1 MSSKS
6 LFIGLCVC
14 LILIGCDSGTDD
26 NELKIG
32 IVLPATGTISEAG
45 EEVSKGI
52 ALALDE
58 VLDSGLLGNTI
69 TSASLDNKSTTDGS
83 TAAYNTL
90 INDVGTPVIL
100 GPITSSATDAI
111 ISIADGA
118 GVVAFSPTSSATGL
132 SAKSDWLFRSSLTVD
147 QLVPVGIEVS
157 KAHLNYRRVATIVNS
172 GDTFSMSSNDK
183 ITEVLQADPDITI
196 VSAQSYSRP
205 PGTEIGDLTTEL
217 TAVMNADPDAI
228 FLSGLPEDHFG
239 ILTQGHILGITNT
252 PYIATLFAIN
262 DVQRINAEVPG
273 AAEGA
278 VTFQVWL
285 ESSDEPLSREFVNS
299 YTARHGEAPS
309 DYAARGYAAF
319 HILAEA
325 LENAENY
332 EAASIRSAL
341 AAVKNLDTIYGPFSF
356 DGNGDAMYNPVV
368 AQVRDN
374 AFVVLQQ

>member
-100 GPITSSATDAI
+100 GPVTSSATDAI

-183 ITEVLQADPDITI
+183 IMEVLQADPDITI

>member
-100 GPITSSATDAI
+100 GPVTSSATDAI